1 MTEDYSPTLYLPKT
15 DFPMRGGLPQKEPEI
30 LTKWAAADLYSQLRK
45 QSAGKPKFVL
55 HDGPPYA
62 NGHIHI
68 GTALNKTLKD
78 LVVRSQQMLGKD
90 SNYVPGWDCH
100 GLPIEWKVEEEN
112 YRSKGKAKPDFR
124 DPAAMIAFRQ
134 ECRAY
139 AEHWLKVQREE
150 FKRLGGFGDWDH
162 PYSTMSFPAEAQ
174 IAREIHKYAASGL
187 LYRGSKPVMWSV
199 VEKTALAEAEVEY
212 EDHTSDT
219 VYVAFPVISSEAAG
233 LQGLKVKVAI
243 WTTTPWTIPGN
254 RAISYS
260 SRFKYSLLMPAPEIP
275 AADPSS
281 ATQIAGS
288 EAEYE
293 NNRLQINLERQE
305 FITRFGGASILVA
318 TSLVDEFRR
327 QLKVAPN
334 SFDIREIG
342 GSLLA
347 GTTCD
352 HPLKGHGYDFP
363 VPLLDGDHVTDDA
376 GTGFVHTA
384 PSHGREDFEIWMAS
398 GRLLAERGIETRI
411 PYTVDENGV
420 YTAEAPGF
428 AGKRVLTEKGEKG
441 DANEAVIAALRETG
455 NLLARGK
462 LKHQYPHSWR
472 SKKPVIFRNTPQ
484 WFIAMDKPMASGH
497 SLRETSLKAIGETQ
511 WVPATGENRIRGM
524 VNAKPDWVMSR
535 QRAWGVPIAVFV
547 KKGEHTPLIDERV
560 NARIAAAFEAEGA
573 DAWYAQ
579 GAAARF
585 LQPDFEPADY
595 EKVDDVLDVWFDSGS
610 THAFVLEDPKHF
622 PGLAGI
628 RRKVDG
634 GPDEVMYLEGSDQHR
649 GWFQASLLE
658 SCGTRGRAPFDIV
671 LTHGFTLDEKGR
683 KQSKSL
689 GNQTFP
695 QEIIKASGADILR
708 LWVASTDYTD
718 DQRIGPDIL
727 KMVSDNYRKLRNSL
741 RWMLGML
748 AHYDRNHTLALA
760 YIQPL
765 DRLMLHR
772 LSEIDVEVRK
782 AYAEF
787 DFARVVSVLSAFLNT
802 DLSAFYFDVRKDAL
816 YCEPRDSLK
825 RLGSLETIERI
836 FRAVTVWL
844 APILVF
850 TAEEAWTARYPQGGS
865 VHLEIFPEMGEE
877 FRDPELAAQWEKLRK
892 LRSVVTGALELS
904 RAAKEIGSSLE
915 AAPVLFIEDD
925 WAAVLEGADFAE
937 ICIVSDIVIER
948 GPAPESAFRLP
959 DVPGAAC
966 VVKRAGGIKCARSW
980 RYFDPATADPE
991 YPDVTPRD
999 AKALREWKAAQA

>member
-1 MTEDYSPTLYLPKT
+1 MPVDYSQTLFLPKT
-15 DFPMRGGLPQKEPEI
+15 EFPMRGGLPQKEPEI
-30 LTKWAAADLYSQLRK
+30 LARWARDDIYGQLRA
-45 QSAGKPKFVL
+45 QGVGRPKFVL

-68 GTALNKTLKD
+68 GTALNKILKD

-112 YRSKGKAKPDFR
+112 YRSKGKTKPDFR
-124 DPAAMIAFRQ
+124 DPKAMIAFRQ

-139 AEHWLKVQREE
+139 AEHWLSVQREE

-162 PYSTMSFPAEAQ
+162 PYSTMSFAAEAQ

-212 EDHTSDT
+212 EDYTSDT
-219 VYVAFPVISSEAAG
+219 VYVAFPVKEFFDLSPCLELEDEVQIRSDIRQARI
-233 LQGLKVKVAI
+233 VI

-254 RAISYS
+254 RAISFSKKIEYGLFEVTEAPYGNWAQVGQKFVVARNLVS
-260 SRFKYSLLMPAPEIP
+260 EFFK
-275 AADPSS
+275 
-281 ATQIAGS
+281 ATKVTSYEERHLDVDRRHFNRMLAQIICS
-288 EAEYE
+288 HPL
-293 NNRLQINLERQE
+293 R
-305 FITRFGGASILVA
+305 S
-318 TSLVDEFRR
+318 
-327 QLKVAPN
+327 
-334 SFDIREIG
+334 
-342 GSLLA
+342 LA
-347 GTTCD
+347 G
-352 HPLKGHGYDFP
+352 GYDFD

-384 PSHGREDFEIWMAS
+384 PSHGREDFEIWTS
-398 GRLLAERGIETRI
+398 SSRWLTERGIDTRI
-411 PYTVDENGV
+411 PYTVDENSV
-420 YTAEAPGF
+420 FTNEAPGF
-428 AGKRVLTEKGEKG
+428 AGKRVLTERGDKG
-441 DANEAVIAALRETG
+441 DANEAVIAALRDSG

-484 WFIAMDKPMASGH
+484 WFIAMDKPMASGL
-497 SLRETSLKAIGETQ
+497 SLRDAALKSIGETR
-511 WVPATGENRIRGM
+511 WVPPTGENRIRGM

-547 KKGEHTPLIDERV
+547 NLADQSTLTDANV
-560 NARIAAAFEAEGA
+560 NARIAEAFAKEGA
-573 DAWYAQ
+573 DAWYAE

-585 LQPDFEPADY
+585 LQPDHDPADY

-610 THAFVLEDPKHF
+610 THAFVLDDAEHF

-628 RRKVDG
+628 KRKVDG

-689 GNQTFP
+689 GNQTPP
-695 QEIIKASGADILR
+695 QDIIKVSGADILR
-708 LWVASTDYTD
+708 LWVASTDFTN

-748 AHYDRNHTLALA
+748 GHYNRNRTLAFSM
-760 YIQPL
+760 IEPL
-765 DRLMLHR
+765 DRLMLHG
-772 LSEIDVEVRK
+772 LSELDVEVRK
-782 AYAEF
+782 AYADF
-787 DFARVVSVLSAFLNT
+787 DFARVVSALSAFLNT

-816 YCEPRDSLK
+816 YCEPVSSLK
-825 RLGSLETIERI
+825 RLGALETIERI

-850 TAEEAWTARYPQGGS
+850 TAEEAWGARYPDGGS
-865 VHLEIFPEMGEE
+865 VHLEPFPEIPET
-877 FRDPELAAQWEKLRK
+877 FRDPELAAKWDSLRK
-892 LRSVVTGALELS
+892 LRSVVTGALEIA
-904 RAAKEIGSSLE
+904 RAGKEIGSSLE
-915 AAPVLFIEDD
+915 AAPVLYIEDET
-925 WAAVLEGADFAE
+925 WRAALDGVDFAE
-937 ICIVSDIVIER
+937 VCIVSDLSIEP
-948 GPAPESAFRLP
+948 GPAPEGAFRHADAL
-959 DVPGAAC
+959 GAAV
-966 VVKRAGGIKCARSW
+966 VVKRAEGVKCARSW
-980 RYFDPATADPE
+980 RYFDPVTADPE
-991 YPDVTPRD
+991 FPDVTPRD
-999 AKALREWKAAQA
+999 AKALREWKKA